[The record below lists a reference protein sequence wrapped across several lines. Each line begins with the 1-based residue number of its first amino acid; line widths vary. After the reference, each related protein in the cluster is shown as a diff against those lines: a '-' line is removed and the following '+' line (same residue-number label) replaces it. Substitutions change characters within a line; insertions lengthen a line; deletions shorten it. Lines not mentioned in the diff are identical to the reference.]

1 MAEKVGVID
10 PTRGPVF
17 LVRRPASSDG
27 AGEIT
32 ITATTGRGFS
42 MTKAKKILI
51 LGATGNLAKL
61 VTGRLAAD
69 HPALSLRLTSH
80 REEGRDALRKA
91 FPNAEVVSADWCDE
105 GSLRAAFRDI
115 SKVLF
120 VTPDFTTDESVVTPN
135 VIRAAKASS
144 ELSQIVR
151 LIAIPPGFLSDALTA
166 RQRASQCGAAI
177 HTVAKA
183 LLDDSGLPVTYVNV
197 AAWIMFNL
205 PWFMSTDVKSM
216 RRLIMPSAADAARH
230 WVCEKDVADILAKI
244 LVEPAAD
251 HVGKEYV
258 ISGERRYTFAQV
270 AALLGEIIGTPVT
283 YVDSDVSLRG
293 SMGENFD
300 RVMDYFSHETQAYS
314 TVPETRTI
322 EQLLGRQRVTL
333 ADYIRESRDC
343 FA

>member
-1 MAEKVGVID
+1 
-10 PTRGPVF
+10 
-17 LVRRPASSDG
+17 
-27 AGEIT
+27 
-32 ITATTGRGFS
+32 
-42 MTKAKKILI
+42 MTKADRILI

-61 VTGRLAAD
+61 VAGRLTAD
-69 HPALSLRLTSH
+69 YPGLSLRLTSH
-80 REEGRDALRKA
+80 REEGRDALREA
-91 FPNAEVVSADWCDE
+91 YPHAEVVSADWCDE
-105 GSLRAAFRDI
+105 QSLRASFRDI
-115 SKVLF
+115 SKVLV

-135 VIRAAKASS
+135 VIRAAKASRQ
-144 ELSQIVR
+144 LSQIVR
-151 LIAIPPGFLSDALTA
+151 LIAIPPGFSSEALTP

-177 HTVAKA
+177 HTVAKS
-183 LLDDSGLPVTYVNV
+183 LLDKSGLPVTYVNV

-205 PWFMSTDVKSM
+205 PWFMSADVKSM

-244 LVEPAAD
+244 LAEPAGD

-270 AALLGEIIGTPVT
+270 AALIGEIIGTPVT
-283 YVDSDVSLRG
+283 YIDSDVSLR
-293 SMGENFD
+293 SAMGENFE

-322 EQLLGRQRVTL
+322 EELLGRRRVTL
-333 ADYIRESRDC
+333 LEYIRENRES